1 MTADRDTTLTDD
13 TLAHLAADVEE
24 NGPHIVALWP
34 WDVTVALLAEV
45 RALRSERDAL
55 AAEIEGLRRMAA
67 LVALTLPDVLG
78 FVREGVGTLRAAM
91 PGENISAA
99 RLNGAANT
107 LEGQIKR
114 LRALAPGSAPVAPA
128 RDAERSGRLAA
139 EERADALAEH
149 VSDLVRYIGRVD
161 QVSPADDLRSD
172 ECLDEWDDLRAT
184 VEEAR
189 LALAPVA
196 PEGRETE
203 ALEKCMAVLRWHL
216 SAYQRKDEPMMLAA
230 LEAGETAL
238 GRRERL
244 VPPAPET
251 PAPSGEPRDANRP
264 YTAEEFLDLPVAL
277 REQVP
282 TKLRPEVF
290 GGPAAAPA
298 KEDDRG

>member
-189 LALAPVA
+189 RALAPVA
-196 PEGRETE
+196 PVCP
-203 ALEKCMAVLRWHL
+203 A
-216 SAYQRKDEPMMLAA
+216 SATGNPIDCGGCPEHA
-230 LEAGETAL
+230 
-238 GRRERL
+238 
-244 VPPAPET
+244 APET
-251 PAPSGEPRDANRP
+251 PAPSGEPPVCIVPEVGWCPRCLVFHVCRCP
-264 YTAEEFLDLPVAL
+264 GVYGEEFTHLD
-277 REQVP
+277 
-282 TKLRPEVF
+282 
-290 GGPAAAPA
+290 GCAAAPA
-298 KEDDRG
+298 KEE